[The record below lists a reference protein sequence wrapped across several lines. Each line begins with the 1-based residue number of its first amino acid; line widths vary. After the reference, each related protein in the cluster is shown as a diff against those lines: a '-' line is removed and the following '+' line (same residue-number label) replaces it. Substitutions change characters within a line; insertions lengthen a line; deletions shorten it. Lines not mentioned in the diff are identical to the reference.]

1 MHCLTVDTLG
11 PVVGDLA
18 VLGAG
23 ALAQAAGVNTLLIL
37 TRLPGGALAVVSATH
52 GGS

>member
-11 PVVGDLA
+11 PVVADLA
-18 VLGAG
+18 VLSPG

>member
-1 MHCLTVDTLG
+1 MHCLTVDTLR

-23 ALAQAAGVNTLLIL
+23 ALSEAAGVDTLLIL
-37 TRLPGGALAVVSATH
+37 TRLSGGALTVVSAAH

>member
-1 MHCLTVDTLG
+1 MHYLTVDTLG
-11 PVVGDLA
+11 PVVADLA
-18 VLGAG
+18 VLCPG

-37 TRLPGGALAVVSATH
+37 TRLPGGALTVVSATH